1 MRKIEIQS
9 LATFKGKGVV
19 WWSYKR
25 RVNFDPI
32 LSKNFWHEKILRVF
46 WPIKSRLHFSSSVN
60 RATSILIYIH
70 NLSFLS
76 SYKGFDDDYRYSMAN
91 QTRKR
96 RRHLPFPILLLLL
109 RLPLICLPNKYWN
122 PSLSWLPVSIFS
134 GWNRVCRAISNRI
147 SLEGFNVS
155 RYFFFPRLCWEFS
168 INIFITITGQRTAMF
183 PCENWLL

>member
-19 WWSYKR
+19 WLSYKR

-32 LSKNFWHEKILRVF
+32 LSKNFWREKIIRLF
-46 WPIKSRLHFSSSVN
+46 WPIKSKLHFSSSVN
-60 RATSILIYIH
+60 RATSISIYIH

-122 PSLSWLPVSIFS
+122 PSLSLLTSSFNFLRMESGLESDFESNFAGRVQCLPIFFLS
-134 GWNRVCRAISNRI
+134 EALLRI
-147 SLEGFNVS
+147 
-155 RYFFFPRLCWEFS
+155 
-168 INIFITITGQRTAMF
+168 
-183 PCENWLL
+183 